1 MRRSGWLIAA
11 AGAVLSLAASP
22 VSASVGPAPPGLQPL
37 NPGSN
42 GYFEATLSPGQ
53 QHSFSVSV
61 KNLGTSTE
69 TFQLYPA
76 DGTTSSVTGVQYSQP
91 SPPPTGTGSWI
102 KLAATRLT
110 LPGGG
115 EQTVSFIV
123 TVPAGT
129 GAGDHVG
136 AVVGAGAGPATSTS
150 SSTNASG
157 SGVSLSVTSRV
168 VVAVV
173 IHVPTSNHIALQVGT
188 PTFGIESGGRQF
200 LSVPLND
207 SGDLLFKPHLTGTV
221 TPCGSSAPAFT
232 LDRQLDT
239 FVPHTSID
247 YVYFVQ
253 PTRLPQG
260 CYTVTVRT
268 DDTGKA
274 LDSFHGNLQL
284 GPVAAGTATT
294 INLGGSGQAGLTA
307 QHKSSSISTGVTVL
321 IIVAAL
327 LGGLVLLLL
336 ILLLRRR
343 PKDEEEEEKG
353 SQAPTMLP

>member
-1 MRRSGWLIAA
+1 MFGLTAA
-11 AGAVLSLAASP
+11 PVNAA
-22 VSASVGPAPPGLQPL
+22 VGPTPPGLQPL
-37 NPGSN
+37 NPGAN

-61 KNLGTSTE
+61 KNLGTSPT

-76 DGTTSSVTGVQYSQP
+76 DGTTSSVSGVQYSQP

-102 KLAATRLT
+102 KLAATRVT
-110 LPGGG
+110 LPAGGQ
-115 EQTVSFIV
+115 QTVSFTV
-123 TVPAGT
+123 TVPPGT
-129 GAGDHVG
+129 GVGDHVG
-136 AVVGAGAGPATSTS
+136 AVIGAGVGTSTS
-150 SSTNASG
+150 SSTTNASG

-173 IHVPTSNHIALQVGT
+173 IHVPTSTKIALQVGT

-200 LSVPLND
+200 LSIPLND
-207 SGDLLFKPHLTGTV
+207 PGDLLFKPHLAGTV
-221 TPCGSSAPAFT
+221 TPCGSSASAFV

-253 PTRLPQG
+253 PNRLPQG
-260 CYTVTVRT
+260 CYTVDVHT
-268 DDTGKA
+268 DDAGKA
-274 LDSFHGNLQL
+274 LGSFRGNLQL
-284 GPVAAGTATT
+284 GAVAAGTATT
-294 INLGGSGQAGLTA
+294 LNLGGTGQAGLA
-307 QHKSSSISTGVTVL
+307 AHHKSSMSAAAIVL

-327 LGGLVLLLL
+327 FWGLVALFL

-343 PKDEEEEEKG
+343 SKENEE
-353 SQAPTMLP
+353 TD